1 MARKYSRDNRGRF
14 ASSGTGATAR
24 GGRLKTAAGNKRA
37 TQTSQM
43 PAAPRAG
50 TVGKGGSARG
60 PKVAKTAASIQSPVA
75 RKDRVDLAAER
86 KSYAGKLRSL
96 PKEARKAIQIE
107 KISRGKNMGNQ
118 AKPMA
123 NIAEGRMRLI
133 NNAGKRKNKL
143 SPGEVDSIAKSM
155 SGSARKLK
163 AGMAMGSRGRARYN
177 PNAVTPTGQG
187 SAARKIQGAKPGGT
201 VAKPRGLK
209 QGAVTARVRAKEVAA
224 KPRPDT
230 AEANIPMRGARGKRL
245 EASISRAVKE
255 VKALQ
260 RARFMKPK
268 EQVRAEAA
276 ARKAAKMSAAAAKP
290 KRVRTPESLRLSRA
304 KQVEKR
310 RSINISNPAGNRAE
324 ASGRMAANA
333 ARTQQRALAFLKSRK
348 PKGEAKPV
356 TTARPTINRTR
367 KQAAAAQL
375 DRKRQTLENTKA
387 IRGKQ
392 SLIAPEGI
400 SRRSVKVNQRNMLTG
415 GIDRVTA
422 KVQTKVQGER
432 ISPLSSFGR
441 KNTARSERASNRLDT
456 LIQARRNTPKPR
468 KATERAALAKIQKSI
483 STVTRSFDSY
493 RNARSGRRTKKS

>member
-24 GGRLKTAAGNKRA
+24 GGRLKTAGGNKRA
-37 TQTSQM
+37 TQTRQM

-60 PKVAKTAASIQSPVA
+60 SKVAKTAASIQSPVA

-107 KISRGKNMGNQ
+107 KISRDKNMGNQ

-187 SAARKIQGAKPGGT
+187 SAARKIQGAKSGGT
-201 VAKPRGLK
+201 VAKPKGLK
-209 QGAVTARVRAKEVAA
+209 RGAVTARVKAKAVSA
-224 KPRPDT
+224 KP
-230 AEANIPMRGARGKRL
+230 
-245 EASISRAVKE
+245 
-255 VKALQ
+255 
-260 RARFMKPK
+260 
-268 EQVRAEAA
+268 AA
-276 ARKAAKMSAAAAKP
+276 
-290 KRVRTPESLRLSRA
+290 
-304 KQVEKR
+304 
-310 RSINISNPAGNRAE
+310 
-324 ASGRMAANA
+324 
-333 ARTQQRALAFLKSRK
+333 
-348 PKGEAKPV
+348 
-356 TTARPTINRTR
+356 TTRPTINRTR

-415 GIDRVTA
+415 GVDRVTT

-432 ISPLSSFGR
+432 VSPLSSFGR
-441 KNTARSERASNRLDT
+441 KNTARSERASNRLDA
-456 LIQARRNTPKPR
+456 LIQARRNIPKPR
-468 KATERAALAKIQKSI
+468 KATERAA
-483 STVTRSFDSY
+483 
-493 RNARSGRRTKKS
+493 

>member
-14 ASSGTGATAR
+14 ASGGTGATAR

-60 PKVAKTAASIQSPVA
+60 PKVAKTAASIQSSVA

-107 KISRGKNMGNQ
+107 KMSRGKNMGNQ

-201 VAKPRGLK
+201 VAKPKGLK
-209 QGAVTARVRAKEVAA
+209 QGAVTARVRAK
-224 KPRPDT
+224 
-230 AEANIPMRGARGKRL
+230 
-245 EASISRAVKE
+245 
-255 VKALQ
+255 
-260 RARFMKPK
+260 
-268 EQVRAEAA
+268 
-276 ARKAAKMSAAAAKP
+276 AAAAKP
-290 KRVRTPESLRLSRA
+290 VKRSQPDLSQGSFERRARATEKRAKAAERVAATVDRYNPANRKLVNRANSLRSAADSYASYARRGKNNPDFSAADLFKRRGKSSTAPALTRSEKAAATRRA
-304 KQVEKR
+304 KADKR
-310 RSINISNPAGNRAE
+310 FRDN
-324 ASGRMAANA
+324 
-333 ARTQQRALAFLKSRK
+333 L
-348 PKGEAKPV
+348 
-356 TTARPTINRTR
+356 
-367 KQAAAAQL
+367 
-375 DRKRQTLENTKA
+375 RQME
-387 IRGKQ
+387 
-392 SLIAPEGI
+392 
-400 SRRSVKVNQRNMLTG
+400 
-415 GIDRVTA
+415 
-422 KVQTKVQGER
+422 
-432 ISPLSSFGR
+432 
-441 KNTARSERASNRLDT
+441 
-456 LIQARRNTPKPR
+456 QARRR
-468 KATERAALAKIQKSI
+468 
-483 STVTRSFDSY
+483 
-493 RNARSGRRTKKS
+493 

>member
-24 GGRLKTAAGNKRA
+24 GGRLKTAGGNKRA

-60 PKVAKTAASIQSPVA
+60 SKVAKTAASIQSPVA

-107 KISRGKNMGNQ
+107 KISRDKNMGNQ

-201 VAKPRGLK
+201 VAKPKGLK
-209 QGAVTARVRAKEVAA
+209 QWAVTARVRAGATRLTASKLPSNSPKTNGRIADLTKFRNSQRTQLKEINR
-224 KPRPDT
+224 KIK
-230 AEANIPMRGARGKRL
+230 EAGPQAGGLRL
-245 EASISRAVKE
+245 QKLKIQDRLNQLNSD
-255 VKALQ
+255 L
-260 RARFMKPK
+260 
-268 EQVRAEAA
+268 VRANATTA
-276 ARKAAKMSAAAAKP
+276 
-290 KRVRTPESLRLSRA
+290 VR
-304 KQVEKR
+304 KR
-310 RSINISNPAGNRAE
+310 R
-324 ASGRMAANA
+324 
-333 ARTQQRALAFLKSRK
+333 
-348 PKGEAKPV
+348 
-356 TTARPTINRTR
+356 
-367 KQAAAAQL
+367 
-375 DRKRQTLENTKA
+375 
-387 IRGKQ
+387 
-392 SLIAPEGI
+392 
-400 SRRSVKVNQRNMLTG
+400 
-415 GIDRVTA
+415 
-422 KVQTKVQGER
+422 
-432 ISPLSSFGR
+432 
-441 KNTARSERASNRLDT
+441 
-456 LIQARRNTPKPR
+456 
-468 KATERAALAKIQKSI
+468 
-483 STVTRSFDSY
+483 
-493 RNARSGRRTKKS
+493 